1 MCEEK
6 DSQDHDDRMRGLINY
21 FVYGSW
27 WVAICAASMG
37 LLTWFELTEE
47 WWNAPLFV
55 FILGS
60 TLVIYNLNMISGLKE
75 LRVMGTHSERH
86 HWCMQNE
93 KLMIATLIIGLM
105 LSAISVWFLNA
116 HIWLLMLPLGFVAL
130 AYAAPVIRRK
140 AASIR
145 IREIALWKIFIIAG
159 VWSGMTVILP
169 AVDLYGLDQIHLL
182 QSWDMA
188 IERGLFIL
196 AITIPFDIRD
206 LINDAKKNIRTLPS
220 VMGWKNS
227 IVLAE
232 FLLLLFMFL
241 IWSRIGYSSP
251 LFVGYL
257 LSTVV
262 TMIGVGLATPKRND
276 MYCSFWI
283 EGTMLL
289 QFLAVM
295 IFVMTTG

>member
-1 MCEEK
+1 MDLCEEK

-21 FVYGSW
+21 FVFGSW

-47 WWNAPLFV
+47 WWNLPLFV

-75 LRVMGTHSERH
+75 LREMGTLSERH
-86 HWCMQNE
+86 HWCMHNE
-93 KLMIATLIIGLM
+93 KLMIATLVIGLI
-105 LSAISVWFLNA
+105 LSAVSVWFLNP

-130 AYAAPVIRRK
+130 AYAAPVVRRN
-140 AASIR
+140 AAKIR

-169 AVDLYGLDQIHLL
+169 AVHLHGLDQIHILL
-182 QSWDMA
+182 SWDMA
-188 IERGLFIL
+188 IERAIFIL

-206 LINDAKKNIRTLPS
+206 LINDAKKNVRTLPS

-227 IVLAE
+227 IILAE
-232 FLLLLFMFL
+232 LLLLLFMFL

-251 LFVGYL
+251 LFVAYL
-257 LSTVV
+257 PSTVI
-262 TMIGVGLATPKRND
+262 TMIGVGMATPKRND

-289 QFLAVM
+289 QFLAVFM
-295 IFVMTTG
+295 LV